1 MADIKQWKQSEVSQ
15 KVGATPIETR
25 EYRDEYLTAGEHWKK
40 EGTSIMWSDHAM
52 WMFKKHIANPAPV
65 STEIEVHVIGRANNP
80 RFIYGSLN
88 GFRIAIECHPKMAMQ
103 LQGKTVKVS
112 LREENGETYYTYK
125 P

>member
-15 KVGATPIETR
+15 KVGATPAETR
-25 EYRDEYLTAGEHWKK
+25 EFRDNHLVNGEHWEKK
-40 EGTSIMWSDHAM
+40 GTTILWSDHAM
-52 WMFKKHIANPAPV
+52 WMFKKHLANPSTV
-65 STEIEVHVIGRANNP
+65 STEIEIFVTGRANNP
-80 RFIYGSLN
+80 KFVYGALN
-88 GFRIAIECHPKMAMQ
+88 GFRVAIECHPKMASQ